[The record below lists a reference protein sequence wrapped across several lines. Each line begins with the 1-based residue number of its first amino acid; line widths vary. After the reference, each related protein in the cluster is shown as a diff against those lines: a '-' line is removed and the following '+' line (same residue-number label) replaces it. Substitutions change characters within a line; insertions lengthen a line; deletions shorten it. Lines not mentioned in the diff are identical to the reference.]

1 MTKDETKKADAEKE
15 YPTSA
20 PPTWVA
26 VATVITM
33 LAVFIPN
40 FPTLEQID
48 EIATVETF
56 TARVFPEY
64 LSIEDLAYARFAA
77 MGLVLGVTIYS
88 VFLQKG

>member
-1 MTKDETKKADAEKE
+1 MVDDDSNKKETKGEVLS
-15 YPTSA
+15 SA
-20 PPTWVA
+20 WPPLHTQILVGMFAAFFVA
-26 VATVITM
+26 R
-33 LAVFIPN
+33 
-40 FPTLEQID
+40 FPSLESID
-48 EIATVETF
+48 EVATVETF